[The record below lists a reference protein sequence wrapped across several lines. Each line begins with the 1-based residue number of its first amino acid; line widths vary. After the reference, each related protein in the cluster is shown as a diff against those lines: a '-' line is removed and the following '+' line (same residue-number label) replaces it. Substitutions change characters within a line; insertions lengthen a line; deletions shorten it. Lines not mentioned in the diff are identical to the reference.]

1 MDLKILKPLPGFLV
15 KRYKGWKATTFQE
28 NKSLYKKLA
37 KEGQNP
43 KAMIISCCDSRV
55 HVTSI
60 FGSEAGEFFIHRN
73 IANLVPPYRSSS
85 DYHGTSVSELTKLRE
100 EARNSSVHLKV
111 IRNTLAK
118 KALIDTKFSCFED
131 LLVGPT
137 ILAFSLDDPTNA
149 PKLANNFTKL
159 NSNFKVKGLSM
170 GESLL
175 DLGRL
180 SDIANLPTKEEAVA
194 QFLGLLNAPISK
206 LVSLANEIPTKLTRT
221 MLAIKQAKEEQN
233 S

>member
-85 DYHGTSVSELTKLRE
+85 DYHGTSAAIEYAVTILNVSHLIVLGHSSCGGVNACFNYFSKKNDLSRKGDSFIKSWLEILRSSYNILDK
-100 EARNSSVHLKV
+100 NSRTVFFSNKV
-111 IRNTLAK
+111 I
-118 KALIDTKFSCFED
+118 
-131 LLVGPT
+131 
-137 ILAFSLDDPTNA
+137 A
-149 PKLANNFTKL
+149 P
-159 NSNFKVKGLSM
+159 
-170 GESLL
+170 
-175 DLGRL
+175 
-180 SDIANLPTKEEAVA
+180 VA
-194 QFLGLLNAPISK
+194 QWIRRRPPEA
-206 LVSLANEIPTKLTRT
+206 EIAGSSPARSMYVVFYVAFRFRKR
-221 MLAIKQAKEEQN
+221 QN
-233 S
+233 N

>member
-85 DYHGTSVSELTKLRE
+85 DYHGTSAAIEYAV
-100 EARNSSVHLKV
+100 
-111 IRNTLAK
+111 
-118 KALIDTKFSCFED
+118 
-131 LLVGPT
+131 T
-137 ILAFSLDDPTNA
+137 ILNVSHLIVLGHSSCGGVNACFNYFSKKNDLSRKGDSFIKSWLEILRSSYNILDKNLDEQTQIEALEKNA
-149 PKLANNFTKL
+149 
-159 NSNFKVKGLSM
+159 V
-170 GESLL
+170 
-175 DLGRL
+175 
-180 SDIANLPTKEEAVA
+180 
-194 QFLGLLNAPISK
+194 
-206 LVSLANEIPTKLTRT
+206 LVSLKNLLTFPF
-221 MLAIKQAKEEQN
+221 IQN
-233 S
+233 SVLKEKITLHGLWHEIDTGNLFHYDSEIKDFKII